1 MTAPVWFDTNLAQAP
16 ERGSVDVEGC
26 AIETLAWG
34 KRGAQGLLFVHGNGA
49 HADWWSPFAPFFSAE
64 WRVGAFSMSGMGRSE
79 WREGY
84 SMDVYAREML
94 AVANTLGLFEGE
106 GKPWLV
112 AHSMGGLPAAILA
125 ASEHGNRFEGLIL
138 VDSGAMPPRT
148 SDPMDHRRPWPNPGY
163 ATLEEG
169 LARFRLRP
177 AQPQPHPWL
186 LDFIGRRSLQR
197 HSDGRWHW
205 CFDPNGDEKQEGAHA
220 GTLRGTIG
228 HVRCRLALLWGEH
241 SVLLTPEVV
250 ALNREV
256 TPVGTRF
263 VELPEAHH
271 HLMLDQP
278 IAFVTAIRAL
288 MTA

>member
-16 ERGSVDVEGC
+16 ERGSVNVEGC

-49 HADWWSPFAPFFSAE
+49 HADWWSPFAPFFSAQR
-64 WRVGAFSMSGMGRSE
+64 RVGAFSMSGMGRSE
-79 WREGY
+79 WRDGY
-84 SMDVYAREML
+84 SMELYAREML
-94 AVANTLGLFEGE
+94 AVADALGLFEGE

-125 ASEHGNRFEGLIL
+125 ASEHGDRFGGLIL
-138 VDSGAMPPRT
+138 LDSGAMPPRT
-148 SDPMDHRRPWPNPGY
+148 SDPMDHRRPWSNPGY

-186 LDFIGRRSLQR
+186 LDFIGQRSLQR
-197 HSDGRWHW
+197 RSDGRWHW
-205 CFDPNGDEKQEGAHA
+205 CFDPHGDEKRQGAHV

-228 HVRCRLALLWGEH
+228 HVRCPLALLWGEH

-250 ALNREV
+250 ALNREMA
-256 TPVGTRF
+256 PAGTRF
-263 VELPEAHH
+263 VELPDAHH

-278 IAFVTAIRAL
+278 IAFVAAVRAL

>member
-49 HADWWSPFAPFFSAE
+49 HADWWSAFAPFFSAQG
-64 WRVGAFSMSGMGRSE
+64 RVGAFSLSGMGRSE
-79 WREGY
+79 WREAY
-84 SMDVYAREML
+84 SMDMYAREML
-94 AVANTLGLFEGE
+94 AVANRLGLFEGE

-125 ASEHGNRFEGLIL
+125 ASEHGDRFQGLIL
-138 VDSGAMPPRT
+138 VDSGAMPLRN
-148 SDPMDHRRPWPNPGY
+148 SDPMEHRRPWTNPGY

-177 AQPQPHPWL
+177 AQPRPHAWL
-186 LDFIGRRSLQR
+186 LDFIGKRSLQLR
-197 HSDGRWHW
+197 SDGRWHW
-205 CFDPNGDEKQEGAHA
+205 CFDPQGDEKQQGAHV
-220 GTLRGTIG
+220 GTLRNTIG
-228 HVRCRLALLWGEH
+228 HVRCPLALLWGEH
-241 SVLLTPEVV
+241 SVLLTPEAV
-250 ALNREV
+250 ALNREM
-256 TPVGTRF
+256 TPAGTRF
-263 VELPEAHH
+263 VELPDAHH

-278 IAFVTAIRAL
+278 IAFVTAVRAL